1 MLKDKNKRS
10 ENENTTKL
18 AKKVDVS
25 KAITESTKKHSKM
38 LKKLAQ

>member
-10 ENENTTKL
+10 ETENTTKPT
-18 AKKVDVS
+18 KKVDGS
-25 KAITESTKKHSKM
+25 KAITESTKKHAKM